1 MPEGKAYIDFL
12 VHTLKPFIDKRY
24 RTLPDRGNTIIAGS
38 SMGALISYYAM
49 LIQPDVFGKG
59 GIFSPSFWTNPSIGE
74 FTDSLAQKLNSKF
87 FFYAGEKESNSMID
101 DMQAVQDVLGAESS
115 SMIYSVIDPDSK
127 HNEKAWRKWFAEFY
141 TWIMADGFNSLLKIK
156 D

>member
-1 MPEGKAYIDFL
+1 
-12 VHTLKPFIDKRY
+12 
-24 RTLPDRGNTIIAGS
+24 
-38 SMGALISYYAM
+38 MGALISYYAM
-49 LIQPDVFGKG
+49 LLEPDIFGKA

-87 FFYAGEKESNSMID
+87 FFYAGAMESNSMAD
-101 DMQAVQDVLGAESS
+101 DMQGVQDILGAVSS
-115 SMIYSVIDPDSK
+115 SMIYSVTDLEGT